1 MKVNTRQ
8 AAFEF
13 LSIVVAVVLAM
24 TLTEWRQDHLNRK
37 LAAKS
42 FDNIAT
48 EIRENIEELR
58 GDSARIAKDLQFMS
72 TWVRNRVEKKPN
84 ESFKANFRLSI
95 LSTAAYEVAQV
106 NQSLTHLSNEQ
117 NMDIATLYALQD
129 FYTDKA
135 SEVFNL
141 MGNLQGEVID
151 QESDAFF
158 KLVQKMRYHEGLVF
172 NTIRA
177 YISGGEEFLE
187 RYPQA
192 SELGV

>member
-72 TWVRNRVEKKPN
+72 TWVINRVEKKPN

-95 LSTAAYEVAQV
+95 LSTAAYEVAKV

-141 MGNLQGEVID
+141 MGNLQGEVIN

-158 KLVQKMRYHEGLVF
+158 KLVQKMRYNEGLVF
-172 NTIRA
+172 NTIKS
-177 YISGGEEFLE
+177 YISGSEEFLAK
-187 RYPQA
+187 YAKSDQ
-192 SELGV
+192 